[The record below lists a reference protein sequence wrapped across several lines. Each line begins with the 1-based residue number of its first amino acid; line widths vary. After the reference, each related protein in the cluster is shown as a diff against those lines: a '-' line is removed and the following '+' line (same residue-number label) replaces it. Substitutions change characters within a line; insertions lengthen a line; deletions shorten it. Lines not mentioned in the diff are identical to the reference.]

1 MSDIEIDELIQLP
14 KRHKIPTATFKP
26 KSTSEVDFESTEE
39 ASSSSIGLED
49 VIDTSKSAYKVASGL
64 LPDISIDQKKA
75 RLKQYK
81 RRPLPID
88 GLGQSTLPE
97 QVGIDKMSEKKIDA
111 QLEMYESVYNAQT
124 NSMITENILR
134 FCTSQIDSF
143 TSLKGEYVKK
153 NMEDETLKADLEDEL
168 SVITYMLSRRVRIIA
183 RVCQNWF
190 SAFTESVKASSIPQ
204 KSQNPLEVQV
214 IPVIQPLVESK

>member
-1 MSDIEIDELIQLP
+1 MSDIEIDEHIELP
-14 KRHKIPTATFKP
+14 KRHKIPTAVFKP

-39 ASSSSIGLED
+39 ASSIGLED
-49 VIDTSKSAYKVASGL
+49 VIDTSKSAYKTVSGL
-64 LPDISIDQKKA
+64 MPDISIDQKKA

-143 TSLKGEYVKK
+143 TSLGGNYVKK

-190 SAFTESVKASSIPQ
+190 SAFTESVKAASIPQ
-204 KSQNPLEVQV
+204 KSQNPLEVQIV
-214 IPVIQPLVESK
+214 PVIQPLVESK